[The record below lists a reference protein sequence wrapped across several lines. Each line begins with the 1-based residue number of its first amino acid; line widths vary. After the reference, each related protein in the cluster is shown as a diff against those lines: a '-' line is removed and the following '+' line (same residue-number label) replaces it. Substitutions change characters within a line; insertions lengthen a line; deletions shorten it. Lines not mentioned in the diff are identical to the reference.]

1 MTRHETINGRLKNLG
16 ILSQVF
22 GHNMRHGAVFQA
34 CTVIAQ
40 LMIENNG
47 EPLFE
52 VEYEDR

>member
-1 MTRHETINGRLKNLG
+1 MTRHETINGQLKNLG

-52 VEYEDR
+52 VESEDR